1 MPLVRISPRADKLS
15 PEKKKRLCQNI
26 LEVMLQHTTAPPEA
40 VSVIIDEIPDENWM
54 MNSSMISERD
64 PFS

>member
-1 MPLVRISPRADKLS
+1 MPLVRISTRADKLS